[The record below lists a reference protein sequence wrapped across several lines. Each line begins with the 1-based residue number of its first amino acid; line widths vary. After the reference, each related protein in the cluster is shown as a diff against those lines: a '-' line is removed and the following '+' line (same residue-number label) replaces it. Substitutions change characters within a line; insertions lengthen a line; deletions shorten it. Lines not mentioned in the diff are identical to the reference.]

1 MPDSDTFSRLVGL
14 QKPSSDVA
22 QRIKARVMLQITPR
36 ALEEAK
42 NLIVPSQDLAL
53 RVRRTIL
60 QRITETPSAFLA
72 DAARVI
78 TPTPNFA
85 AFVRE
90 RVLAHLGI
98 PEVSVGRTFIR
109 FGAAFAALILM
120 VRFVP
125 IVLLTPTTLAVSGVE
140 LLPGGPIDVMIQGT
154 WVTITTP
161 MALHEPTMIRTGNA
175 SAKVLV
181 HDDGVIRLG
190 PGTTARVNVPRTAAD
205 PSDPTVTLVD
215 GQLWVLGLIPPAFPG
230 ITVQGSQGVIDVHA
244 GSISIFD
251 HGDRFHVAAYDG
263 GAIVQTEKGDH
274 LLVLGERLKM
284 RNNVVSFQRIT
295 QKSFAESWVQ
305 DNIMSDLGH
314 RDDIARIQAERRA
327 EMAGIL
333 PNSFLYPAKR
343 IAEEV
348 DVLFALSS
356 KSRFE
361 KRAQQATTRLSEAL
375 ALIKEGDVTEANVSI
390 AEYHSSLLAL
400 ASGSGDNLVKFLLK
414 KQLQEVTAL
423 RATSTPSQD
432 LSIVRDAVAQVS
444 GVLPNTGLEEADI
457 EGYVLVD
464 RLNDLN
470 HLLTTRENVPGAL
483 AAYRELQPYL
493 VSMLDPN
500 AKVHP
505 LLKKEAASL
514 VANAAVLLK
523 ELKITTQSD
532 TALIASIEENLQ
544 EFLPQD
550 PVVPTVSEEELNQ
563 QVASMVE
570 RIFNLKMQRSR
581 YNQLLIEMEQIKQS
595 PHRGTLLRRLYRALP
610 PNGLAHYVRAEI
622 KDFGNELDGAR

>member
-1 MPDSDTFSRLVGL
+1 MRDSDAFSRLIGS
-14 QKPSSDVA
+14 QKPSSDAA

-42 NLIVPSQDLAL
+42 NSIVPSQDLAL

-72 DAARVI
+72 DAARAI

-90 RVLAHLGI
+90 RVLTHLGV
-98 PEVSVGRTFIR
+98 PEMSVGRTFIR
-109 FGAAFAALILM
+109 FSAAFAALILM
-120 VRFVP
+120 VRFIP
-125 IVLLTPTTLAVSGVE
+125 IVLLAPTTLAVSGVE
-140 LLPGGPIDVMIQGT
+140 LLPGGPIDVMVQGT

-161 MALHEPTMIRTGNA
+161 MALHEPTMVRTGNA
-175 SAKVLV
+175 SAKVLI
-181 HDDGVIRLG
+181 HDDGVVRLG
-190 PGTTARVNVPRTAAD
+190 PGTTARVNVPRTS
-205 PSDPTVTLVD
+205 SDPTDPTITLID

-230 ITVQGSQGVIDVHA
+230 ITVQGSQGLVDVHA

-251 HGDRFHVAAYDG
+251 HDNRFHVAAYDG

-284 RNNVVSFQRIT
+284 RNNIVASQRVT
-295 QKSFAESWVQ
+295 QKSFADAWVQ
-305 DNIMSDLGH
+305 ENIMSDLGH

-356 KSRFE
+356 KSRSE

-375 ALIKEGDVTEANVSI
+375 ALIKEGDVTEANASI

-423 RATSTPSQD
+423 RVTSTQSQD

-444 GVLPNTGLEEADI
+444 GVLPNTGLQEADI

-470 HLLTTRENVPGAL
+470 HLLSTREDVPGAL
-483 AAYRELQPYL
+483 AAYKELQPYL
-493 VSMLDPN
+493 TSILAAD

-514 VANAAVLLK
+514 IANAAELIK
-523 ELKITTQSD
+523 ELKITAQGDMT
-532 TALIASIEENLQ
+532 LIASIEENLAA
-544 EFLPQD
+544 FLPQE
-550 PVVPTVSEEELNQ
+550 PVVATISEEELNQ
-563 QVASMVE
+563 NVAAMVE
-570 RIFNLKMQRSR
+570 RIFTFKMARSR
-581 YNQLLIEMEQIKQS
+581 YNQLLVEMEQIRHS

-622 KDFGNELDGAR
+622 KDFGNELDGGK